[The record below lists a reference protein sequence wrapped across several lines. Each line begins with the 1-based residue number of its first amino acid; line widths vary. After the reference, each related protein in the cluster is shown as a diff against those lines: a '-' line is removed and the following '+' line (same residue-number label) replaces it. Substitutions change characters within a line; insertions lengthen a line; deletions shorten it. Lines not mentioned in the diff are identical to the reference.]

1 MSEVMK
7 TDSNKIKALR
17 LDKSWSQE
25 QLSERSGLSLRTIQ
39 RIENGSN
46 ISAESLR
53 LIAEALSADPS
64 ELILQKK
71 LKPQTPVESIKKS
84 FMEYANF
91 SGKATRYEYWWF
103 FLFMVLVLAIATIIH
118 EQLNQIVA
126 IIFLVPFLAV
136 GSRRLNDIG
145 RSVWWQLFLFV
156 PFGQIVVL
164 FMMAEKSEITSV
176 ALEE

>member
-1 MSEVMK
+1 MK
-7 TDSNKIKALR
+7 TDSNKVKSLR
-17 LDKSWSQE
+17 LEKSWSQE

-39 RIENGSN
+39 RIENGSS

-53 LIAEALSADPS
+53 LIAEALGADPR
-64 ELILQKK
+64 ELIFQEKQ
-71 LKPQTPVESIKKS
+71 KPQTPVESIKMS
-84 FMEYANF
+84 FTEFANF

-103 FLFMVLVLAIATIIH
+103 LLFMVLVLAIATIIH

-136 GSRRLNDIG
+136 GSRRLNDVG

>member
-1 MSEVMK
+1 
-7 TDSNKIKALR
+7 
-17 LDKSWSQE
+17 
-25 QLSERSGLSLRTIQ
+25 
-39 RIENGSN
+39 
-46 ISAESLR
+46 
-53 LIAEALSADPS
+53 
-64 ELILQKK
+64 
-71 LKPQTPVESIKKS
+71 
-84 FMEYANF
+84 
-91 SGKATRYEYWWF
+91 
-103 FLFMVLVLAIATIIH
+103 MVLVLAIATIIH

-136 GSRRLNDIG
+136 GSRRLNDVG

>member
-1 MSEVMK
+1 MK
-7 TDSNKIKALR
+7 TNSNKIKALR

-71 LKPQTPVESIKKS
+71 QKPQTPVESIKKS

-103 FLFMVLVLAIATIIH
+103 LLFMVLVLAIATIIH

-145 RSVWWQLFLFV
+145 RSVWWQLFLLV